1 MLIFRG
7 LICEDDRMLF
17 ASYAH
22 GFVLRLLLA
31 LLHVLTI
38 VFDRHRHDFLVREHE
53 VNAFQ
58 LHRDLVIVAE
68 VGMNISIDV
77 LLLLEDCIVSGNEKQ
92 EPDANQPNRPS
103 YELEEAS

>member
-1 MLIFRG
+1 MIGF
-7 LICEDDRMLF
+7 IC
-17 ASYAH
+17 
-22 GFVLRLLLA
+22 VLCSWLCPSPPSA

-53 VNAFQ
+53 ANAFQ

-77 LLLLEDCIVSGNEKQ
+77 LLLLEDCIVSGNDYGKVDHIDKGEDERK
-92 EPDANQPNRPS
+92 N
-103 YELEEAS
+103 YES